1 MNYSRI
7 LVYGLMVGAI
17 LLVITGTALAG
28 EGFGRVKLGYVGTD
42 EEGNLG
48 VNHQT
53 FNTYEGF
60 AVSLEDFRY
69 TDDHGFGFAADLKNL
84 SLNNRSLYLS
94 SYKPGLFNLSFNH
107 NQYRRTYDFDGR
119 QFTRRRST
127 GGQVSLQPIKKLKF
141 FGGFTSTQ
149 KRGQRQTALS
159 PVADTIFDASD
170 YETHAFNA
178 GAQAIHRYGSVRLEY
193 RGFLFYND
201 LNTDRDRKANSIRAS
216 LFARIPDHE
225 WITLSGGYYHRTDQ
239 EYESAMKL
247 KTGQFWAGTKLYLRR
262 AITFDYRLAV
272 AGTEHTGQN
281 RTTDH
286 VTHTVGLGKAW
297 PGHAGVRVG
306 YERRT
311 ADDTDSRTASNGF
324 LFNGWYN
331 WNNRLHLR
339 ARMAVRDMSVEE
351 GRTLTCDEDLTGH
364 RISVTYKL
372 NDWADL
378 SGQWLGRTRE
388 NKDIGSEVDYDAL
401 SSEVLLQK
409 DGYGR
414 LQAAYSYYL
423 GEYENSTAAFEFV
436 DHVISATV
444 YPETYRGLEAGI
456 GGTYYRSQQ
465 DKDIEKVNLS
475 LEATYEFMSGHFLQV
490 RYNLFTLDDFN
501 FVNDYYTAN
510 IVEVNLIKDLKL

>member
-7 LVYGLMVGAI
+7 LAQGIIAGAI
-17 LLVITGTALAG
+17 LLAIADSASAG
-28 EGFGRVKLGYVGTD
+28 EGYGRVKLGYVGTD

-48 VNHQT
+48 VNHET
-53 FNTYEGF
+53 FNTYEGL

-141 FGGFTSTQ
+141 FGGFVSTQ
-149 KRGQRQTALS
+149 KRGQRLTALS

-170 YETHAFNA
+170 YETHAFNL
-178 GAQAIHRYGSVRLEY
+178 GAQAVHKYGSARVEY
-193 RGFLFYND
+193 RGFLFYDD
-201 LNTDRDRKANSIRAS
+201 LNSDRDRKANSIGAS
-216 LFARIPDHE
+216 LFARVPNRE
-225 WITLSGGYYHRTDQ
+225 WMTFSGGYYHRTDQ
-239 EYESAMKL
+239 EYETAL
-247 KTGQFWAGTKLYLRR
+247 KVKTDQFWAGTKLYFQH
-262 AITFDYRLAV
+262 AVTFDYRLAL
-272 AGTEHTGQN
+272 AGTEHTGEDRQTN
-281 RTTDH
+281 R
-286 VTHTVGLGKAW
+286 VTHTVAVGKTW
-297 PGHAGVRVG
+297 PGHAGLRLG
-306 YERRT
+306 YERHT
-311 ADDTDSRTASNGF
+311 TDDTDNRTASNGY

-331 WNNRLHLR
+331 WNQRLYVR
-339 ARMAVRDMSVEE
+339 ARMALRNMSVEE
-351 GRTLTCDEDLTGH
+351 GRTLTGDEDLTGH
-364 RISVTYKL
+364 RLSVMYRL
-372 NDWADL
+372 AEWGDL

-401 SSEVLLQK
+401 SSELNLTK

-414 LQAAYSYYL
+414 LKAAYSYYL
-423 GEYENSTAAFEFV
+423 GEYESSTADFEFV
-436 DHVISATV
+436 DHVVSATI
-444 YPETYRGLEAGI
+444 YPEAYRGLEADLN
-456 GGTYYRSQQ
+456 GTYYRSQR

-475 LEATYEFMSGHFLQV
+475 VGATYEFMAGHFLQV